1 MRLQGG
7 MGKSVSPGKENQLE
21 GIARGFVTLSGGE
34 RDRCDIVLRYST
46 DDPLVCLISA
56 RHGHGSACWVI
67 SRDLLSAGLT
77 GTAGMGDITVE
88 PVAEQNKPLGVLL
101 RVRNERG
108 EARIHIDHQ
117 ALLLYLER
125 SHAMMPFG
133 TEAQSREVDAELDQL
148 LDEEQDPPA
157 VP

>member
-1 MRLQGG
+1 M
-7 MGKSVSPGKENQLE
+7 
-21 GIARGFVTLSGGE
+21 
-34 RDRCDIVLRYST
+34 
-46 DDPLVCLISA
+46 
-56 RHGHGSACWVI
+56 
-67 SRDLLSAGLT
+67 
-77 GTAGMGDITVE
+77 E

-148 LDEEQDPPA
+148 LDEDRDPPA